1 MPGHLIEARAAHAD
15 VLHAGTLEEY
25 DDDGSDDFGNFNDE
39 KDALGVTD
47 EQRALLESLET
58 ARRDEAPRLLMA
70 SKRQAL

>member
-1 MPGHLIEARAAHAD
+1 MPGHLTKVWAAHAD

-25 DDDGSDDFGNFNDE
+25 DDDGFDDFGNFNDE

-58 ARRDEAPRLLMA
+58 AHRDEAPRKLMA
-70 SKRQAL
+70 AKRQAH

>member
-1 MPGHLIEARAAHAD
+1 M
-15 VLHAGTLEEY
+15 LHAGTLEES

-58 ARRDEAPRLLMA
+58 ARRDEAPRWLMA
-70 SKRQAL
+70 AKHQAL

>member
-1 MPGHLIEARAAHAD
+1 

-47 EQRALLESLET
+47 EQRALLESFET
-58 ARRDEAPRLLMA
+58 TRRDEAPRRLMA
-70 SKRQAL
+70 ARRQAL

>member
-1 MPGHLIEARAAHAD
+1 MTGHLTEARAAHAD

-47 EQRALLESLET
+47 EQRALLESFET
-58 ARRDEAPRLLMA
+58 ARRDEAPRRLMA
-70 SKRQAL
+70 AKRQAL